1 VPRSTYYYQPRPESA
16 ENLRLL
22 RRLDQLY
29 MKRPFYGSRK
39 MAVELEVNRKRIQ
52 RLMRILGIEAHY
64 PKPNLSRP
72 APGHQ
77 IYPYLL
83 RGVEILRP
91 NHVWSTDI
99 TYIPMRGGFLYL
111 VAVMDW
117 FSRYVLSWEL
127 SNTMETG
134 FCLAALDAA
143 FRFGQPEIWN
153 SDQGSQFTSADFL
166 APLTQEA
173 RHLHQHGWTRPR
185 VGQRVHRTLVA
196 LAQVRVDLSRRL
208 RHRPRSVSGAGQLL
222 PLLQSRAAP
231 TRRWAIRRRRICSR
245 TDPKGRGHP
254 LDGGRCPPNPLGF
267 SAFVFQ
273 NGCFSLYSNQHLP
286 YNRFAC

>member
-1 VPRSTYYYQPRPESA
+1 VPRSTYYYQPQPESA
-16 ENLRLL
+16 ENLRLM
-22 RRLDQLY
+22 RKLDQLY
-29 MKRPFYGSRK
+29 MKLPFFGSRK
-39 MAVELEVNRKRIQ
+39 MAVELGVGRHRAR

-64 PKPNLSRP
+64 PKPHLSRP
-72 APGHQ
+72 TPGHQ

-83 RGVEILRP
+83 RGVPIERP

-117 FSRYVLSWEL
+117 FSRFVLSWEL

-153 SDQGSQFTSADFL
+153 SDQGSQFTAVDFL
-166 APLTQEA
+166 APLK
-173 RHLHQHGWTRPR
+173 
-185 VGQRVHRTLVA
+185 QRGIRISMDGRGRA
-196 LAQVRVDLSRRL
+196 LDNVFIERL
-208 RHRPRSVSGAGQLL
+208 W
-222 PLLQSRAAP
+222 RALKYELIIPATSP
-231 TRRWAIRRRRICSR
+231 AASICSR
-245 TDPKGRGHP
+245 RWRTTFTSTTTSGRTRRSAITRRPTCSRTTPKGRSHRH
-254 LDGGRCPPNPLGF
+254 DGGRRPPNLLGF
-267 SAFVFQ
+267 IAFVFQ
-273 NGCFSLYSNQHLP
+273 NGCFSLYSMRPLP